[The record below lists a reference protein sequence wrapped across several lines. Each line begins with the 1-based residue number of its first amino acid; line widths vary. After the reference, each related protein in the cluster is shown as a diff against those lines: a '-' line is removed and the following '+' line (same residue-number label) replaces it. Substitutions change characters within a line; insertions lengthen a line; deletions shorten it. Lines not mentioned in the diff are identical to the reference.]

1 MIAIVDYGF
10 GNLKSVS
17 KALSLLSIDSK
28 ITDQKKEIEDASSII
43 FPGVGSFGD
52 CIKNLEDKKIFEP
65 IKDSIKKGKP
75 FLGICLGL
83 QILFENSEESPGS
96 MGFSFFKGSVD
107 KIEFESKKLKV
118 PHMGWNQVEFKGN
131 SRLFKGIPNRSWF
144 YFVHS
149 FKSNVDSKITDSISN
164 YGDDFASSICSD
176 NIYATQFHPEKSSNV
191 GLEVL
196 RNFSKIS

>member
-65 IKDSIKKGKP
+65 IKNSIKKGKP

-96 MGFSFFKGSVD
+96 MGFSFF
-107 KIEFESKKLKV
+107 
-118 PHMGWNQVEFKGN
+118 
-131 SRLFKGIPNRSWF
+131 
-144 YFVHS
+144 
-149 FKSNVDSKITDSISN
+149 
-164 YGDDFASSICSD
+164 
-176 NIYATQFHPEKSSNV
+176 
-191 GLEVL
+191 
-196 RNFSKIS
+196 

>member
-107 KIEFESKKLKV
+107 KIEFESKKLSRYKKV
-118 PHMGWNQVEFKGN
+118 F
-131 SRLFKGIPNRSWF
+131 
-144 YFVHS
+144 
-149 FKSNVDSKITDSISN
+149 
-164 YGDDFASSICSD
+164 
-176 NIYATQFHPEKSSNV
+176 
-191 GLEVL
+191 
-196 RNFSKIS
+196 